1 MNGDDIVSDFAK
13 NLRQFRK
20 KKGYTQIEL
29 AKLINYGYTAIAN
42 YESAR
47 NEPSLD
53 TLIELARILDVT
65 TDELIGAYPLTDEFQ
80 ILARFK
86 RLSAENQRII
96 SNLINALI

>member
-1 MNGDDIVSDFAK
+1 MSDFAK

-20 KKGYTQIEL
+20 EKGYTQIEL

-42 YESAR
+42 YESTR

-65 TDELIGAYPLTDEFQ
+65 IDDLVGAHPLTDENQF
-80 ILARFK
+80 LTRYK
-86 RLSAENQRII
+86 RLSAENQRIV
-96 SNLINALI
+96 SELIDALL

>member
-1 MNGDDIVSDFAK
+1 MSDFAK

-20 KKGYTQIEL
+20 EKGYTQIEL

-42 YESAR
+42 YESTR

-65 TDELIGAYPLTDEFQ
+65 TDELIGARPLNDEIQ

-86 RLSAENQRII
+86 KLSTENQRIV
-96 SNLINALI
+96 SDLINALL

>member
-1 MNGDDIVSDFAK
+1 MSDFAK

-20 KKGYTQIEL
+20 EKGYTQIEL

-65 TDELIGAYPLTDEFQ
+65 TDELVGSHPLTDENQ

-86 RLSAENQRII
+86 RLSAENQRIV
-96 SNLINALI
+96 SELINALL

>member
-1 MNGDDIVSDFAK
+1 MSAFAK

-20 KKGYTQIEL
+20 EKGYTQIEL

-42 YESAR
+42 YESTR

-65 TDELIGAYPLTDEFQ
+65 TDELIGAHPLTDESQ
-80 ILARFK
+80 ILARFR
-86 RLSAENQRII
+86 RLSAENQHIV
-96 SNLINALI
+96 SKLIDALL

>member
-1 MNGDDIVSDFAK
+1 MSDFAK

-20 KKGYTQIEL
+20 EKGYTQIEL

-42 YESAR
+42 YESTR

-65 TDELIGAYPLTDEFQ
+65 IDELIGARPLNDEIQ

-86 RLSAENQRII
+86 KLSTENQRIV
-96 SNLINALI
+96 SDLINALL

>member
-1 MNGDDIVSDFAK
+1 MSDFAK

-20 KKGYTQIEL
+20 EKGYTQIEL
-29 AKLINYGYTAIAN
+29 AKMINYGYTAIAN
-42 YESAR
+42 YENTR

-65 TDELIGAYPLTDEFQ
+65 TDELIGAHPLTDENQ

-86 RLSAENQRII
+86 KLSAENQRIV
-96 SNLINALI
+96 SELINALL

>member
-1 MNGDDIVSDFAK
+1 MSDFAK

-20 KKGYTQIEL
+20 EKGYTQIEL

-42 YESAR
+42 YESTR

-65 TDELIGAYPLTDEFQ
+65 TDELIGATPLTTEHP
-80 ILARFK
+80 ILSNFK
-86 RLSAENQRII
+86 KLSPENQRIV
-96 SNLINALI
+96 SELINALL

>member
-1 MNGDDIVSDFAK
+1 MSDFAK

-20 KKGYTQIEL
+20 EKGYTQIEL

-42 YESAR
+42 YESTR

-53 TLIELARILDVT
+53 TLIELAHILDVT
-65 TDELIGAYPLTDEFQ
+65 TDELIGAYPPTDESQ

-86 RLSAENQRII
+86 RLSTENQRIV
-96 SNLINALI
+96 SELINALL

>member
-1 MNGDDIVSDFAK
+1 MSDFAK

-20 KKGYTQIEL
+20 EKGYTQIEL

-42 YESAR
+42 YESTR

-65 TDELIGAYPLTDEFQ
+65 TDELIGAYPLTDESQ
-80 ILARFK
+80 ILSRFK
-86 RLSAENQRII
+86 RLSTENQRIV
-96 SNLINALI
+96 SELINALL

>member
-1 MNGDDIVSDFAK
+1 MSDFAK

-20 KKGYTQIEL
+20 EKGYTQIEL
-29 AKLINYGYTAIAN
+29 AKMINYGYTAIAN
-42 YESAR
+42 YENTR

-65 TDELIGAYPLTDEFQ
+65 TDELIGAHPLTDENQ

-86 RLSAENQRII
+86 KLSAENQRIV
-96 SNLINALI
+96 SELIDALL